1 MKFTCFCQPSVCC
14 MFRLA
19 CQVFLCLILL
29 QHFLFLFL
37 VFEGLGSCQ
46 SAFFCQLFFGRL
58 QASHD
63 TPLTFCPFHK
73 YFRCESFLPPVTS
86 QSTKVYFPN
95 SQVFLSIA
103 QSSKLKKKKQQ
114 RFFYGQKVHTQCDSA
129 CCWIILW
136 SYIQLFTIT
145 QKSSSKVRLVHPCAN
160 FITPNILFPFSSL

>member
-1 MKFTCFCQPSVCC
+1 MFFLKKTKTNKRPNFVKFTCFGQPSVCC

-19 CQVFLCLILL
+19 CEVFLCLILL

-46 SAFFCQLFFGRL
+46 SAFFSQLFFGRL

-103 QSSKLKKKKQQ
+103 QSSNLKKKTPTFFLWAKGSHTMRLSMLLNNTLIIHTIIYHNTKKQ
-114 RFFYGQKVHTQCDSA
+114 F
-129 CCWIILW
+129 
-136 SYIQLFTIT
+136 
-145 QKSSSKVRLVHPCAN
+145 
-160 FITPNILFPFSSL
+160 